1 MSKGVNKNGALV
13 IIPPKDHWKI
23 IQKIRR
29 KYDKTYLKWPPH
41 INLIWPFVFA
51 EDFYRNF
58 GKLEEILGN
67 FPPIKLKCEKIDF
80 LDDENGS
87 KVNKNCSNIY
97 SFLPFSVCFFF
108 KFFFI

>member
-58 GKLEEILGN
+58 GKLGRKRNKITPKGINENICRRRM
-67 FPPIKLKCEKIDF
+67 CER
-80 LDDENGS
+80 
-87 KVNKNCSNIY
+87 
-97 SFLPFSVCFFF
+97 
-108 KFFFI
+108 